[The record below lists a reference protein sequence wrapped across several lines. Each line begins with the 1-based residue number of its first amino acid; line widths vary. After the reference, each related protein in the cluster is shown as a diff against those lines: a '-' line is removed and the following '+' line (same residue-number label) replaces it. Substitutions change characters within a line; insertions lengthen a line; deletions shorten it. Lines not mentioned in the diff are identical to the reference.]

1 MAKVHWLAILER
13 SRPTYRKRFR
23 IRQWAALH
31 KAFTRIGVYDCLLI
45 KKRRTYSWVL
55 HHIENA
61 AKFVY
66 VRYFFLNDEECRRS
80 GHLDPA
86 IDFQAGQWQNG
97 GHCG

>member
-23 IRQWAALH
+23 IRQLAALH
-31 KAFTRIGVYDCLLI
+31 KAFTRIRVHEGMFI
-45 KKRRTYSWVL
+45 QKRRTYSGVL

-66 VRYFFLNDEECRRS
+66 VRYVFLNDEECRRS
-80 GHLDPA
+80 GHLDTA
-86 IDFQAGQWQNG
+86 IDFQAGPWQ
-97 GHCG
+97 HCGH